1 MTAKPETNFWKS
13 LKTCLEDGDYVVSR
27 IESYATPGFPD
38 CVAFHKD
45 TGFIT
50 LELKVLKRRRDGT
63 ETVLISPLQNAW
75 HMKFGMKGAPAFILV
90 YDPDARTVNVFHG
103 TQTPKLRQKDTS
115 KVKAL
120 WSGEVS
126 RAPAGLLQLTEARKL
141 PNSHSYPHPVD
152 N

>member
-1 MTAKPETNFWKS
+1 MTAKPETNFWKN
-13 LKTCLEDGDYVVSR
+13 LKTCLEDGNFLVSR

-50 LELKVLKRRRDGT
+50 LELKVLKRSKKGA

-75 HMKFGMKGAPAFILV
+75 HMKFATQGAPAYILV

-126 RAPAGLLQLTEARKL
+126 RAPAGLLQLSETRKL
-141 PNSHSYPHPVD
+141 PNSRSYPQPVD
-152 N
+152 K

>member
-1 MTAKPETNFWKS
+1 MTAKPETNFWKN
-13 LKTCLEDGDYVVSR
+13 LKTCLEGGNFLVSR

-38 CVAFHKD
+38 CIAFHKD

-50 LELKVLKRRRDGT
+50 LELKVLKRSKKGT

-75 HMKFGMKGAPAFILV
+75 HMKFATQGAPAYILV

-126 RAPAGLLQLTEARKL
+126 RAPAALMQLSEARKL
-141 PNSHSYPHPVD
+141 PNSHSYPQPVD

>member
-1 MTAKPETNFWKS
+1 MTAKPETNFWKN
-13 LKTCLEDGDYVVSR
+13 LKTCLEDGNFVVSR

-50 LELKVLKRRRDGT
+50 LELKVLKRSKKGT
-63 ETVLISPLQNAW
+63 ESVLISPLQNAW
-75 HMKFGMKGAPAFILV
+75 HVRFARDGAPVYILV
-90 YDPDARTVNVFHG
+90 YDPDARMVNVFHG
-103 TQTPKLRQKDTS
+103 SQTPKLRQKDTS

-120 WSGEVS
+120 WSGSVA
-126 RAPAGLLQLTEARKL
+126 RAPAGLLQLIEAHKL
-141 PNSHSYPHPVD
+141 PNPHSYPQAVG

>member
-1 MTAKPETNFWKS
+1 MTAKPETNFWKN
-13 LKTCLEDGDYVVSR
+13 LKTCLEDGNFLVSR

-45 TGFIT
+45 TGFVT
-50 LELKVLKRRRDGT
+50 LELKVLKRSKKGT

-75 HMKFGMKGAPAFILV
+75 HMKFAGQGALAFILV

-103 TQTPKLRQKDTS
+103 SQTPKLRQKDTS

-120 WSGEVS
+120 WSGSVA
-126 RAPAGLLQLTEARKL
+126 RAPAGLLQLIEARKL
-141 PNSHSYPHPVD
+141 PNSHNYPHPVD

>member
-13 LKTCLEDGDYVVSR
+13 LKTCLEDGKYLVSR

-45 TGFIT
+45 IGFVT
-50 LELKVLKRRRDGT
+50 LELKVLKRNKKGT

-75 HMKFGMKGAPAFILV
+75 HMKFGMQGAPVYILV

-103 TQTPKLRQKDTS
+103 SQTPKLRQKDTS
-115 KVKAL
+115 KVQAL
-120 WSGEVS
+120 WSGPVS
-126 RAPAGLLQLTEARKL
+126 RAPAGLLQLVEAHKL
-141 PNSHSYPHPVD
+141 PNSHSYPQPVD
-152 N
+152 K

>member
-1 MTAKPETNFWKS
+1 MTAKPETNFWKN
-13 LKTCLEDGDYVVSR
+13 LKTCLESGNFLVSR

-50 LELKVLKRRRDGT
+50 LELKVLKRSKKGT

-75 HMKFGMKGAPAFILV
+75 HMKFATQGAPAYILV

-126 RAPAGLLQLTEARKL
+126 RAPAGLLQLSEARKL
-141 PNSHSYPHPVD
+141 PNSRSYPQPVD

>member
-1 MTAKPETNFWKS
+1 MTAKPETNFWKN
-13 LKTCLEDGDYVVSR
+13 LKTCLESGNFLVSR

-50 LELKVLKRRRDGT
+50 LELKVLKRSKKGT

-75 HMKFGMKGAPAFILV
+75 HMKFATQGAPAYILV
-90 YDPDARTVNVFHG
+90 YDPDARTINVFDG
-103 TQTPKLRQKDTS
+103 VETPKLRQKDTS

-126 RAPAGLLQLTEARKL
+126 RAPAGLLQLSEARKL
-141 PNSHSYPHPVD
+141 PNSRSYPQPVD
-152 N
+152 K

>member
-1 MTAKPETNFWKS
+1 MTAKPETNFWKN
-13 LKTCLEDGDYVVSR
+13 LKTCLEDGNFLVSR

-45 TGFIT
+45 TGFVT
-50 LELKVLKRRRDGT
+50 LELKVLKRSKKGT

-75 HMKFGMKGAPAFILV
+75 HMKFAGQGALAFILV

-103 TQTPKLRQKDTS
+103 SQTPKLRQKDTS

-120 WSGEVS
+120 WSGSVA
-126 RAPAGLLQLTEARKL
+126 RAPAGLLQLIEAHKL
-141 PNSHSYPHPVD
+141 PNSHSYPQPVD